1 MKELPQLKTSCSDE
15 RELVKILS
23 KYFGNIVLNL
33 GIAGLTNISSDIN
46 AVTIRKAIEKYQNHP
61 SIKVIRKNIDSNI
74 NFYFDLINPECIH
87 KIINNLDTSKI
98 TQ

>member
-1 MKELPQLKTSCSDE
+1 MKELPQLKTSCSDG

-33 GIAGLTNISSDIN
+33 GIVGLTNISSDIN

>member
-46 AVTIRKAIEKYQNHP
+46 TVTIRKAIEKYQNHP
-61 SIKVIRKNIDSNI
+61 SIKVMLENIGSTNKLS
-74 NFYFDLINPECIH
+74 FDMIKPMYA
-87 KIINNLDTSKI
+87 
-98 TQ
+98 

>member
-23 KYFGNIVLNL
+23 KYFENIVLNL

-61 SIKVIRKNIDSNI
+61 SIKVIRKNIDSTI